1 MSDQIEREQQIEEES
16 LTKNSL
22 QIQKAAWIRE
32 ELEKRRA
39 QEDQLLQQI
48 LREQQMLQELDEDM
62 DQNMA
67 HAKEG
72 RRYRED
78 MKARVDD
85 RVYEMHDLS
94 ADKREGMREYGY
106 AYRRGYA
113 LAMVFFSLALCVFA
127 GYLHGIAS
135 QTCLV
140 LMFFTGVQAAI
151 LVHKKQCPKFWQFVC
166 DVFSALIFPGML
178 ILFIACVLLVSF
190 GKPLGIPDWNDV
202 YTFFGISADMEAD
215 FSVSFINVG
224 SADCTLI
231 KCGDKSVLIDGGTN
245 LVTDKITAY
254 LKRSSVT
261 HLDAVIVSHPD
272 SDHIGSLPDI
282 IDEFGTDV
290 VYFGKY
296 SDNHKTP
303 EYEKL
308 VNSIE
313 ENNIKTVIPVSDK
326 PFEIGNMTFKFYQP
340 EKDFGNTND
349 NSLVTMLEYDEK
361 RFLFTGDISSKREE
375 SMVNSDK
382 ELKCD
387 VLKVAHH
394 GSKYSSSE
402 DFLAK
407 ASPETAVI
415 SVSADDTALPDYYI
429 TALLNSVCKNVY
441 RTDSDKTIMIT
452 VENGEICTK
461 THA

>member
-1 MSDQIEREQQIEEES
+1 MES
-16 LTKNSL
+16 
-22 QIQKAAWIRE
+22 
-32 ELEKRRA
+32 
-39 QEDQLLQQI
+39 
-48 LREQQMLQELDEDM
+48 
-62 DQNMA
+62 
-67 HAKEG
+67 
-72 RRYRED
+72 
-78 MKARVDD
+78 
-85 RVYEMHDLS
+85 
-94 ADKREGMREYGY
+94 
-106 AYRRGYA
+106 
-113 LAMVFFSLALCVFA
+113 
-127 GYLHGIAS
+127 
-135 QTCLV
+135 
-140 LMFFTGVQAAI
+140 
-151 LVHKKQCPKFWQFVC
+151 
-166 DVFSALIFPGML
+166 
-178 ILFIACVLLVSF
+178 
-190 GKPLGIPDWNDV
+190 
-202 YTFFGISADMEAD
+202 D

-245 LVTDKITAY
+245 LVTDKLTAY

-272 SDHIGSLPDI
+272 SH
-282 IDEFGTDV
+282 
-290 VYFGKY
+290 
-296 SDNHKTP
+296 NTP

-308 VNSIE
+308 VNSIK

-326 PFEIGNMTFKFYQP
+326 PVGIGNMTFKFYQP
-340 EKDFGNTND
+340 EKNFGNTND

-441 RTDSDKTIMIT
+441 RTDSDKTVMIT

>member
-1 MSDQIEREQQIEEES
+1 
-16 LTKNSL
+16 
-22 QIQKAAWIRE
+22 
-32 ELEKRRA
+32 
-39 QEDQLLQQI
+39 
-48 LREQQMLQELDEDM
+48 
-62 DQNMA
+62 
-67 HAKEG
+67 
-72 RRYRED
+72 
-78 MKARVDD
+78 
-85 RVYEMHDLS
+85 
-94 ADKREGMREYGY
+94 
-106 AYRRGYA
+106 
-113 LAMVFFSLALCVFA
+113 
-127 GYLHGIAS
+127 
-135 QTCLV
+135 
-140 LMFFTGVQAAI
+140 
-151 LVHKKQCPKFWQFVC
+151 
-166 DVFSALIFPGML
+166 
-178 ILFIACVLLVSF
+178 
-190 GKPLGIPDWNDV
+190 
-202 YTFFGISADMEAD
+202 MEAD

-231 KCGDKSVLIDGGTN
+231 KCENKSVLIDGGTN

-296 SDNHKTP
+296 SDSHKTP
-303 EYEKL
+303 EY
-308 VNSIE
+308 
-313 ENNIKTVIPVSDK
+313 
-326 PFEIGNMTFKFYQP
+326 
-340 EKDFGNTND
+340 
-349 NSLVTMLEYDEK
+349 EK

-375 SMVNSDK
+375 SMVNSNK

-441 RTDSDKTIMIT
+441 RTDSDKTVMIT

>member
-1 MSDQIEREQQIEEES
+1 MES
-16 LTKNSL
+16 N
-22 QIQKAAWIRE
+22 
-32 ELEKRRA
+32 
-39 QEDQLLQQI
+39 
-48 LREQQMLQELDEDM
+48 
-62 DQNMA
+62 
-67 HAKEG
+67 
-72 RRYRED
+72 
-78 MKARVDD
+78 
-85 RVYEMHDLS
+85 
-94 ADKREGMREYGY
+94 
-106 AYRRGYA
+106 
-113 LAMVFFSLALCVFA
+113 
-127 GYLHGIAS
+127 
-135 QTCLV
+135 
-140 LMFFTGVQAAI
+140 
-151 LVHKKQCPKFWQFVC
+151 
-166 DVFSALIFPGML
+166 
-178 ILFIACVLLVSF
+178 
-190 GKPLGIPDWNDV
+190 
-202 YTFFGISADMEAD
+202 

-272 SDHIGSLPDI
+272 SDHIGSLPDV

-296 SDNHKTP
+296 
-303 EYEKL
+303 
-308 VNSIE
+308 
-313 ENNIKTVIPVSDK
+313 
-326 PFEIGNMTFKFYQP
+326 
-340 EKDFGNTND
+340 
-349 NSLVTMLEYDEK
+349 
-361 RFLFTGDISSKREE
+361 
-375 SMVNSDK
+375 SDK

-441 RTDSDKTIMIT
+441 RTDSDKTVMIT

>member
-1 MSDQIEREQQIEEES
+1 MESD
-16 LTKNSL
+16 
-22 QIQKAAWIRE
+22 
-32 ELEKRRA
+32 
-39 QEDQLLQQI
+39 
-48 LREQQMLQELDEDM
+48 
-62 DQNMA
+62 
-67 HAKEG
+67 
-72 RRYRED
+72 
-78 MKARVDD
+78 
-85 RVYEMHDLS
+85 
-94 ADKREGMREYGY
+94 
-106 AYRRGYA
+106 
-113 LAMVFFSLALCVFA
+113 
-127 GYLHGIAS
+127 
-135 QTCLV
+135 
-140 LMFFTGVQAAI
+140 
-151 LVHKKQCPKFWQFVC
+151 
-166 DVFSALIFPGML
+166 FSAL
-178 ILFIACVLLVSF
+178 
-190 GKPLGIPDWNDV
+190 
-202 YTFFGISADMEAD
+202 
-215 FSVSFINVG
+215 FINVG

-282 IDEFGTDV
+282 IDNFGADV

-308 VNSIE
+308 VNSIK
-313 ENNIKTVIPVSDK
+313 ENNIKTIIPVSDK
-326 PFEIGNMTFKFYQP
+326 PVEIGNMTFKFYQP

>member
-1 MSDQIEREQQIEEES
+1 MVILNRTTTAIRR
-16 LTKNSL
+16 
-22 QIQKAAWIRE
+22 IRRE
-32 ELEKRRA
+32 EAKTAKTNSQSTDEKTKRNKIFF
-39 QEDQLLQQI
+39 I
-48 LREQQMLQELDEDM
+48 L
-62 DQNMA
+62 
-67 HAKEG
+67 KIS
-72 RRYRED
+72 
-78 MKARVDD
+78 V
-85 RVYEMHDLS
+85 
-94 ADKREGMREYGY
+94 
-106 AYRRGYA
+106 
-113 LAMVFFSLALCVFA
+113 CV
-127 GYLHGIAS
+127 
-135 QTCLV
+135 
-140 LMFFTGVQAAI
+140 
-151 LVHKKQCPKFWQFVC
+151 
-166 DVFSALIFPGML
+166 
-178 ILFIACVLLVSF
+178 LFIACVLLVSF

-282 IDEFGTDV
+282 IDKFGADV

-296 SDNHKTP
+296 SDSHKTP

-308 VNSIE
+308 VNSIK
-313 ENNIKTVIPVSDK
+313 ENNIKTIIPVSDK
-326 PFEIGNMTFKFYQP
+326 PVEIGNMTFKFYQP

-349 NSLVTMLEYDEK
+349 NSLVTMLQYDEK

-375 SMVNSDK
+375 SIVNSNK

-441 RTDSDKTIMIT
+441 RTDSDKTVMIT

>member
-1 MSDQIEREQQIEEES
+1 MES
-16 LTKNSL
+16 
-22 QIQKAAWIRE
+22 
-32 ELEKRRA
+32 
-39 QEDQLLQQI
+39 
-48 LREQQMLQELDEDM
+48 
-62 DQNMA
+62 
-67 HAKEG
+67 
-72 RRYRED
+72 
-78 MKARVDD
+78 
-85 RVYEMHDLS
+85 
-94 ADKREGMREYGY
+94 
-106 AYRRGYA
+106 
-113 LAMVFFSLALCVFA
+113 
-127 GYLHGIAS
+127 
-135 QTCLV
+135 
-140 LMFFTGVQAAI
+140 
-151 LVHKKQCPKFWQFVC
+151 
-166 DVFSALIFPGML
+166 
-178 ILFIACVLLVSF
+178 
-190 GKPLGIPDWNDV
+190 
-202 YTFFGISADMEAD
+202 D

-231 KCGDKSVLIDGGTN
+231 KYGDKNVLIDGGTN

-272 SDHIGSLPDI
+272 S
-282 IDEFGTDV
+282 
-290 VYFGKY
+290 
-296 SDNHKTP
+296 HKTP

-308 VNSIE
+308 VNSIK

-326 PFEIGNMTFKFYQP
+326 PVEIGNMTFKFYQP

-441 RTDSDKTIMIT
+441 RTDSDKTVMIT

>member
-1 MSDQIEREQQIEEES
+1 MES
-16 LTKNSL
+16 
-22 QIQKAAWIRE
+22 
-32 ELEKRRA
+32 
-39 QEDQLLQQI
+39 
-48 LREQQMLQELDEDM
+48 
-62 DQNMA
+62 
-67 HAKEG
+67 
-72 RRYRED
+72 
-78 MKARVDD
+78 
-85 RVYEMHDLS
+85 
-94 ADKREGMREYGY
+94 
-106 AYRRGYA
+106 
-113 LAMVFFSLALCVFA
+113 
-127 GYLHGIAS
+127 
-135 QTCLV
+135 
-140 LMFFTGVQAAI
+140 
-151 LVHKKQCPKFWQFVC
+151 
-166 DVFSALIFPGML
+166 
-178 ILFIACVLLVSF
+178 
-190 GKPLGIPDWNDV
+190 
-202 YTFFGISADMEAD
+202 D

-245 LVTDKITAY
+245 LVTGKITAY

-282 IDEFGTDV
+282 IDEYGTDV

-296 SDNHKTP
+296 SDSHNTP

-308 VNSIE
+308 VNSIK
-313 ENNIKTVIPVSDK
+313 ENNIKTIIPVSDK
-326 PFEIGNMTFKFYQP
+326 PVEI
-340 EKDFGNTND
+340 GNTND
-349 NSLVTMLEYDEK
+349 NSLVTMLQYDEK

-375 SMVNSDK
+375 SMVNFDK

>member
-1 MSDQIEREQQIEEES
+1 MES
-16 LTKNSL
+16 
-22 QIQKAAWIRE
+22 
-32 ELEKRRA
+32 
-39 QEDQLLQQI
+39 
-48 LREQQMLQELDEDM
+48 
-62 DQNMA
+62 
-67 HAKEG
+67 
-72 RRYRED
+72 
-78 MKARVDD
+78 
-85 RVYEMHDLS
+85 
-94 ADKREGMREYGY
+94 
-106 AYRRGYA
+106 
-113 LAMVFFSLALCVFA
+113 
-127 GYLHGIAS
+127 
-135 QTCLV
+135 
-140 LMFFTGVQAAI
+140 
-151 LVHKKQCPKFWQFVC
+151 
-166 DVFSALIFPGML
+166 
-178 ILFIACVLLVSF
+178 
-190 GKPLGIPDWNDV
+190 
-202 YTFFGISADMEAD
+202 D

-231 KCGDKSVLIDGGTN
+231 KCGDKNVLIDGGTN

-254 LKRSSVT
+254 FKRSSVT

-282 IDEFGTDV
+282 IDKFGTDV

-296 SDNHKTP
+296 SDSHKTP
-303 EYEKL
+303 EY
-308 VNSIE
+308 
-313 ENNIKTVIPVSDK
+313 
-326 PFEIGNMTFKFYQP
+326 
-340 EKDFGNTND
+340 
-349 NSLVTMLEYDEK
+349 EK

-441 RTDSDKTIMIT
+441 RTDSDKTVMIT

>member
-1 MSDQIEREQQIEEES
+1 
-16 LTKNSL
+16 
-22 QIQKAAWIRE
+22 
-32 ELEKRRA
+32 
-39 QEDQLLQQI
+39 
-48 LREQQMLQELDEDM
+48 
-62 DQNMA
+62 
-67 HAKEG
+67 
-72 RRYRED
+72 
-78 MKARVDD
+78 
-85 RVYEMHDLS
+85 
-94 ADKREGMREYGY
+94 
-106 AYRRGYA
+106 
-113 LAMVFFSLALCVFA
+113 
-127 GYLHGIAS
+127 
-135 QTCLV
+135 
-140 LMFFTGVQAAI
+140 
-151 LVHKKQCPKFWQFVC
+151 
-166 DVFSALIFPGML
+166 
-178 ILFIACVLLVSF
+178 
-190 GKPLGIPDWNDV
+190 
-202 YTFFGISADMEAD
+202 
-215 FSVSFINVG
+215 
-224 SADCTLI
+224 
-231 KCGDKSVLIDGGTN
+231 
-245 LVTDKITAY
+245 
-254 LKRSSVT
+254 
-261 HLDAVIVSHPD
+261 
-272 SDHIGSLPDI
+272 
-282 IDEFGTDV
+282 EFGTDV

-296 SDNHKTP
+296 SDSHKTP

-308 VNSIE
+308 VNSIK
-313 ENNIKTVIPVSDK
+313 ENNIKTIIPVSDK
-326 PFEIGNMTFKFYQP
+326 PVEIGNMTFKFYQP

-441 RTDSDKTIMIT
+441 RTDSDKTVMIT

>member
-1 MSDQIEREQQIEEES
+1 MES
-16 LTKNSL
+16 
-22 QIQKAAWIRE
+22 
-32 ELEKRRA
+32 
-39 QEDQLLQQI
+39 
-48 LREQQMLQELDEDM
+48 
-62 DQNMA
+62 
-67 HAKEG
+67 
-72 RRYRED
+72 
-78 MKARVDD
+78 
-85 RVYEMHDLS
+85 
-94 ADKREGMREYGY
+94 
-106 AYRRGYA
+106 
-113 LAMVFFSLALCVFA
+113 
-127 GYLHGIAS
+127 
-135 QTCLV
+135 
-140 LMFFTGVQAAI
+140 
-151 LVHKKQCPKFWQFVC
+151 
-166 DVFSALIFPGML
+166 
-178 ILFIACVLLVSF
+178 
-190 GKPLGIPDWNDV
+190 
-202 YTFFGISADMEAD
+202 D

-296 SDNHKTP
+296 SDSHKTP

-308 VNSIE
+308 VNSIK

-326 PFEIGNMTFKFYQP
+326 PVEIGNMTFKFYQP

-415 SVSADDTALPDYYI
+415 SVSADDMALPDYYI

-441 RTDSDKTIMIT
+441 RTDSDKTVMIT

>member
-1 MSDQIEREQQIEEES
+1 MES
-16 LTKNSL
+16 
-22 QIQKAAWIRE
+22 
-32 ELEKRRA
+32 
-39 QEDQLLQQI
+39 
-48 LREQQMLQELDEDM
+48 
-62 DQNMA
+62 
-67 HAKEG
+67 
-72 RRYRED
+72 
-78 MKARVDD
+78 
-85 RVYEMHDLS
+85 
-94 ADKREGMREYGY
+94 
-106 AYRRGYA
+106 
-113 LAMVFFSLALCVFA
+113 
-127 GYLHGIAS
+127 
-135 QTCLV
+135 
-140 LMFFTGVQAAI
+140 
-151 LVHKKQCPKFWQFVC
+151 
-166 DVFSALIFPGML
+166 
-178 ILFIACVLLVSF
+178 
-190 GKPLGIPDWNDV
+190 
-202 YTFFGISADMEAD
+202 D

-296 SDNHKTP
+296 SDSHKTP
-303 EYEKL
+303 EY
-308 VNSIE
+308 
-313 ENNIKTVIPVSDK
+313 
-326 PFEIGNMTFKFYQP
+326 
-340 EKDFGNTND
+340 
-349 NSLVTMLEYDEK
+349 EK

-441 RTDSDKTIMIT
+441 RTDSDKTVMIT

>member
-1 MSDQIEREQQIEEES
+1 MRTFHCLCTACFIRKTSRNSRLERCLYIFWDFS
-16 LTKNSL
+16 
-22 QIQKAAWIRE
+22 
-32 ELEKRRA
+32 
-39 QEDQLLQQI
+39 
-48 LREQQMLQELDEDM
+48 
-62 DQNMA
+62 
-67 HAKEG
+67 
-72 RRYRED
+72 RY
-78 MKARVDD
+78 
-85 RVYEMHDLS
+85 
-94 ADKREGMREYGY
+94 G
-106 AYRRGYA
+106 
-113 LAMVFFSLALCVFA
+113 
-127 GYLHGIAS
+127 
-135 QTCLV
+135 
-140 LMFFTGVQAAI
+140 
-151 LVHKKQCPKFWQFVC
+151 
-166 DVFSALIFPGML
+166 
-178 ILFIACVLLVSF
+178 
-190 GKPLGIPDWNDV
+190 
-202 YTFFGISADMEAD
+202 DMESD

-308 VNSIE
+308 VNSIK

-326 PFEIGNMTFKFYQP
+326 SVEIGNMTFKFYQP
-340 EKDFGNTND
+340 ENDFGNTND

-441 RTDSDKTIMIT
+441 RTDSDKTVMIT

>member
-1 MSDQIEREQQIEEES
+1 MES
-16 LTKNSL
+16 
-22 QIQKAAWIRE
+22 
-32 ELEKRRA
+32 
-39 QEDQLLQQI
+39 
-48 LREQQMLQELDEDM
+48 
-62 DQNMA
+62 
-67 HAKEG
+67 
-72 RRYRED
+72 
-78 MKARVDD
+78 
-85 RVYEMHDLS
+85 
-94 ADKREGMREYGY
+94 
-106 AYRRGYA
+106 
-113 LAMVFFSLALCVFA
+113 
-127 GYLHGIAS
+127 
-135 QTCLV
+135 
-140 LMFFTGVQAAI
+140 
-151 LVHKKQCPKFWQFVC
+151 
-166 DVFSALIFPGML
+166 
-178 ILFIACVLLVSF
+178 
-190 GKPLGIPDWNDV
+190 
-202 YTFFGISADMEAD
+202 D

-282 IDEFGTDV
+282 IDKFGTDV

-296 SDNHKTP
+296 SDSHKTP

-308 VNSIE
+308 VNSIK

-326 PFEIGNMTFKFYQP
+326 PVEIGNMTFKFYQP

-415 SVSADDTALPDYYI
+415 SVLADDTALPDYYI

-441 RTDSDKTIMIT
+441 RTDSDKTVMIT